1 MEGPGSQDAS
11 GAEGGHSQPQQQSEI
26 GQVIAAAN
34 LMAGTTVN
42 MR

>member
-1 MEGPGSQDAS
+1 MEPASMEAS
-11 GAEGGHSQPQQQSEI
+11 GADQHQPQQQSEI

>member
-1 MEGPGSQDAS
+1 MEGGGALELS
-11 GAEGGHSQPQQQSEI
+11 GDGHAAPAQQTEI